1 MQRVECGCVCADEQ
15 SPHNLI
21 STNPRLRT
29 RGCRVEHFI
38 RPPVHLEF
46 QFSAP
51 VHVACI
57 LVRPSLTENTEARIE
72 IAGSLN
78 LPNSEGHYYKPCGN
92 SLIKGENS
100 VLVFRNKVFER
111 KFGEMKFASELSV
124 LGSSVVSRLVCLQ
137 LIEQPMKHSHVLY
150 TMKCLKLSVAYFTG
164 HKPAAIQSLEVWGIL
179 SQSCSALEKE
189 TAQRLIA
196 DLQAKPPFSNPLD
209 CNMGVYNSHRQ
220 HKTNPLQINPLDHNS
235 FESQINSD
243 EIHGTQSHGA
253 QSHGAQSHE
262 AQSCGTQSHG
272 TGDFRTHCTLSPCG
286 YLMKYAHLEECCVRD
301 QTGMEE
307 DSHMK
312 GLTKR
317 RRFLGIHQPVS
328 TQLASRNP
336 TRIPCIVLPPDNSE
350 PLLDTQLD
358 RGSNS
363 NKPHS
368 IGSKLQ
374 AVTSCSTASFGVP
387 APQQGEGKREA
398 LKSRGAVTVDT
409 CVRCPG
415 GHDPIPEK
423 FLDEITC
430 DVMAVPML
438 LPSGHYVDKDTLDKL
453 MHTDAIYGRTPSDPF
468 TGKKRMLLSAAVYFQ
483 YWFVT
488 NLYRVVHQCIAVR
501 FAGVVHQCI
510 AVRFAGVVHSTMYI
524 TVRSAIISAMVTEI

>member
-1 MQRVECGCVCADEQ
+1 MQHVECGCVCADEQ

-21 STNPRLRT
+21 STNPHLRT

-38 RPPVHLEF
+38 RPPVYLEF

-57 LVRPSLTENTEARIE
+57 LIRPSLTENAEARIE

-78 LPNSEGHYYKPCGN
+78 LPSSEGHYYKPCGS

-100 VLVFRNKVFER
+100 VLVFRNKAFER
-111 KFGEMKFASELSV
+111 RFGEMRFTSELSV
-124 LGSSVVSRLVCLQ
+124 LGSSVVSSLVCLQ

-150 TMKCLKLSVAYFTG
+150 TMKCLKLSVIHFTG

-189 TAQRLIA
+189 TTQRLIA
-196 DLQAKPPFSNPLD
+196 DLQAKTPFSNPLD

-220 HKTNPLQINPLDHNS
+220 HKTNPLQVNSLDHNS

-243 EIHGTQSHGA
+243 EIHGTLSHGAQSHGA
-253 QSHGAQSHE
+253 QSHGAQSH
-262 AQSCGTQSHG
+262 GG
-272 TGDFRTHCTLSPCG
+272 GDFRTHCTLSPCG
-286 YLMKYAHLEECCVRD
+286 YLMEECCVRD

-307 DSHMK
+307 DNHMK

-317 RRFLGIHQPVS
+317 RQFLGIHQPVS

-336 TRIPCIVLPPDNSE
+336 TKIPYIVLPPGNSE

-358 RGSNS
+358 RGSER
-363 NKPHS
+363 NKPPHS

-374 AVTSCSTASFGVP
+374 AVISCSTVSSGLP

-398 LKSRGAVTVDT
+398 LKSRGTVTVDT
-409 CVRCPG
+409 CVRFPG
-415 GHDPIPEK
+415 GHDSIPER

-468 TGKKRMLLSAAVYFQ
+468 TGKERKVMRKMLLSAAVYL
-483 YWFVT
+483 VCDR
-488 NLYRVVHQCIAVR
+488 LYRVFHQCMAVR
-501 FAGVVHQCI
+501 FA
-510 AVRFAGVVHSTMYI
+510 
-524 TVRSAIISAMVTEI
+524 IISIAAMVKEI